1 MKLIICSAQFDINVI
16 SYTPETQ
23 DTFDEPGCAA
33 DVDFDILS
41 ITPAYGYESVSLD
54 DIPTDD
60 RAMESAVIDQI
71 EYNLTNAAQA
81 AQGEKG
87 K

>member
-23 DTFDEPGCAA
+23 ETWDEPGSAA

-41 ITPAYGYESVSLD
+41 ITPAYGYESVCFD

-60 RAMESAVIDQI
+60 RAMELAVIDQI
-71 EYNLTNAAQA
+71 EFNLTNAV
-81 AQGEKG
+81 
-87 K
+87 